1 MAPLSTSE
9 EVILRTGVRELPGY
23 FGIIPMTDVPGFA
36 VRRKYPDD
44 LDLAHV
50 VNREGQSIVTPIIQ
64 FFVTPRSSPSGVSPV
79 TLRAWVF
86 PRSKET
92 KLFAALEEL
101 SPKDPDAPTPDSLH
115 RWRRARK
122 PSQAELIGQYVY
134 DAAEDRFF
142 DIDGYEV
149 QPADMLEDV
158 YRAHLETLRT
168 SFVWRRRTETFLQ
181 WVVRVSV
188 FRAQDA
194 LLWAVLNWYDVE
206 LALPRERIS
215 LFHKFKMAD
224 FMRAKVEP
232 GGERSE
238 FLGFV
243 SSRKNLVTNLVVL
256 AVAVVLVYR
265 YGPRT
270 GLLLAIYKNDALTT
284 ATLLLGFFAADYL
297 GQLVLKAAVCGL
309 SRLQECTAF
318 LPRRVRP

>member
-1 MAPLSTSE
+1 VAPLTTSE
-9 EVILRTGVRELPGY
+9 EVIVRTGIRALPEY

-44 LDLAHV
+44 LDLAHI
-50 VNREGQSIVTPIIQ
+50 VNREGESIVTPIIQ
-64 FFVTPRSSPSGVSPV
+64 FFVTPRFSRSGVSPV

-92 KLFAALEEL
+92 KLFAALDEL
-101 SPKDPDAPTPDSLH
+101 SPTDPDAPTPDSLH

-134 DAAEDRFF
+134 DTAEDRFY
-142 DIDGYEV
+142 DVDGYEV
-149 QPADMLEDV
+149 QPAHMLEDV
-158 YRAHLETLRT
+158 YQVHLETLRT

-181 WVVRVSV
+181 WVVRVTV
-188 FRAQDA
+188 FRTQDA
-194 LLWAVLNWYDVE
+194 LLWAVLTWYDVE

-232 GGERSE
+232 DGERSE
-238 FLGFV
+238 FFGFV
-243 SSRKNLVTNLVVL
+243 SSRKNLVTNLIVL
-256 AVAVVLVYR
+256 AIVVWLVHL

-270 GLLLAIYKNDALTT
+270 GLLLAIYRNDALTA

-297 GQLVLKAAVCGL
+297 GQLALKAAICGL
-309 SRLQECTAF
+309 SHLRERVAF
-318 LPRRVRP
+318 LSR